1 MAVVKMNKIT
11 LLGLKEERSR
21 LLKALM
27 DLGVVE
33 ISQEEPGEDLGGKAW
48 NLSVQDELNQIDS
61 RMSVL
66 SRSLEIIDSHVPVKK
81 PLFSARRIVSENDY
95 NEIVKNREALLEIAK
110 RINACED
117 ELNRLKGEENRL
129 AGLAVSLEPWLDLDI
144 PLDIT
149 STRYTFCYT
158 GSIAGAADVEYVREA
173 IRSEFPESEIMIAKS
188 DAERHYIAVIG
199 LKSDE
204 EEIINSLRNWS
215 WNRITVRDAV
225 GTAREAM
232 SRLAFQRESIA
243 KEREAYLSSITEL
256 AVNREALEAAADSYN
271 MDRVRAEV
279 KSRLVSTEFA
289 FLLKGWLP
297 AEYSDRILNYLDENF
312 CCAAEIEEPAPNE
325 EFPVLLRNG
334 PVVDSISP
342 VVSMYGAPSSLELD
356 PSFVTFPFYIFF
368 FGLMLGDGGYGL
380 IISLV
385 TGIIL
390 LKFRMEESTRNFIK
404 LLFFCGLAT
413 IFAGFLFGS
422 WFGISSL
429 TKYALW
435 IVPTEKPELMM
446 SYSILIGII
455 HMYVGLFMKAL
466 NIIRRDGILDAVFD
480 VGFDYIMLTG
490 FIMSLL
496 PYAPGI
502 SVPDSSPIV
511 KTGNQ
516 LFIIGAVLILLTR
529 GRKSGNIFG
538 KIFGGLP
545 SLYGVISFFSDC
557 LSYTRI
563 LALGLASAIIGDIVN
578 TLSMQ
583 LGGNA
588 IVRLILVTLV
598 LLFGH
603 ILNFVLNVLGAF
615 VHSCRLQFL
624 EFFGKFLEGGGEP
637 FNPLKANTE
646 YIVVK
651 TELSELLKP
660 GIKTGVK

>member
-1 MAVVKMNKIT
+1 MNKIA

-27 DLGVVE
+27 NLGVVE

-48 NLSVQDELNQIDS
+48 NLNVQDELNQIDS
-61 RMSVL
+61 RLSVL
-66 SRSLEIIDSHVPVKK
+66 SRSLEILDSYVPVKK
-81 PLFSARRIVSENDY
+81 SLFSARRIVSENDY
-95 NEIVKNREALLEIAK
+95 NEIIKNKEALLEIAG
-110 RINACED
+110 RINSYED

-158 GSIAGAADVEYVREA
+158 GSIAGTADVGFVKEA
-173 IRSEFPESEIMIAKS
+173 IGSAFPESEILVAKS
-188 DAERHYIAVIG
+188 DTERHYIAVIG

-204 EEIINSLRNWS
+204 EEIINNLRNWS
-215 WNRITVRDAV
+215 WNRITIRDAV

-232 SRLAFQRESIA
+232 VRLTSQRESIA
-243 KEREAYLSSITEL
+243 KEREACLSSIMEL
-256 AVNREALEAAADSYN
+256 AVNREALEAVADSYN
-271 MDRVRAEV
+271 IDRTRVEA

-289 FLLKGWLP
+289 FLMKGWLP
-297 AEYSDRILNYLDENF
+297 AEYSDKILNYLNENF
-312 CCAAEIEEPAPNE
+312 CCAAEIAEPAPDE

-385 TGIIL
+385 TGFIL
-390 LKFRMEESTRNFIK
+390 WKVRMEESTRNFIK
-404 LLFFCGLAT
+404 LLFYCGLAT
-413 IFAGFLFGS
+413 ILAGFLFGS

-466 NIIRRDGILDAVFD
+466 NIVRRIGIIDAILD
-480 VGFDYIMLTG
+480 VGFDYILFTG
-490 FIMSLL
+490 FILSLL

-502 SVPDSSPIV
+502 SVPGTSPIV
-511 KTGNQ
+511 KTGNI
-516 LFIIGAVLILLTR
+516 LFIIGAILILLTR
-529 GRKSGNIFG
+529 GRKSKNIFG

-583 LGGNA
+583 MGGN
-588 IVRLILVTLV
+588 IVVRLIIVTLV

-624 EFFGKFLEGGGEP
+624 EFYGKFLEGGGEP

-651 TELSELLKP
+651 TELSALLKS
-660 GIKTGVK
+660 GTKTGVK